1 MIATMSRRIQPQL
14 LSLGIGC
21 FSNQIQQATM
31 KTTTDMMMP
40 MMIPAISFAIIIP
53 PIRFGR
59 ILPCDHTFCKC
70 AVTGQ

>member
-40 MMIPAISFAIIIP
+40 MMTPAISFAIIIWTY
-53 PIRFGR
+53 IA
-59 ILPCDHTFCKC
+59 L
-70 AVTGQ
+70 